1 MNKYNYYNLINMLP
15 RIDWLVVIFVSF
27 IICFMPV
34 LFLGKI
40 YESKNVY
47 AIYKDNYLYVDMNVD
62 DSNLLINGDYLLIN
76 GKKIKYFIEEISDI
90 NFDTS
95 GNYQTFKIGI
105 NGVMKNNEISLIKVF
120 GNKQRIIKIIMNYL
134 IY

>member
-1 MNKYNYYNLINMLP
+1 MNKYNYYNLVNMIP
-15 RIDWLVVIFVSF
+15 RIDWLVVIFTLF

-40 YESKNVY
+40 YVYKKAY
-47 AIYKDNYLYVDMNVD
+47 AIYRDNYLYVDLNID

-76 GKKIKYFIEEISDI
+76 GKKIKYLIEEISDI
-90 NFDTS
+90 NFGTS
-95 GNYQTFKIGI
+95 GNYQTFKISI
-105 NGVMKNNEISLIKVF
+105 DEAMKNNEISLIKVF

-134 IY
+134 VN

>member
-1 MNKYNYYNLINMLP
+1 MNKYNYYNLINMIP
-15 RIDWLVVIFVSF
+15 KIDWFVVIISLF

-40 YESKNVY
+40 YEYKNVY
-47 AIYKDNYLYVDMNVD
+47 AIYKDDYLYVDMNVN

-76 GKKIKYFIEEISDI
+76 GKKIKYLIEEISDI
-90 NFDTS
+90 NFGS
-95 GNYQTFKIGI
+95 NGNYQTFKISV
-105 NGVMKNNEISLIKVF
+105 NKVMKNNEISLIKIF

-134 IY
+134 VY